1 MSLPSSLS
9 SISLLSAEVRMM
21 FRPLLSEGGGLGG
34 LGGLGDP
41 TLGGSLVDGCPKL
54 VKGAGDGEVGGWFR
68 EGGGGGGG
76 GGGGVLGSGSLTS

>member
-21 FRPLLSEGGGLGG
+21 FRPFLSEGGG

-68 EGGGGGGG
+68 EGGGGGGE
-76 GGGGVLGSGSLTS
+76 GVLGSGSLTS

>member
-21 FRPLLSEGGGLGG
+21 FRPFLSEDGG

-76 GGGGVLGSGSLTS
+76 GVLGSGSLTS

>member
-1 MSLPSSLS
+1 M
-9 SISLLSAEVRMM
+9 
-21 FRPLLSEGGGLGG
+21 

-68 EGGGGGGG
+68 EGGGGGGE
-76 GGGGVLGSGSLTS
+76 GVLGSGSLTS

>member
-21 FRPLLSEGGGLGG
+21 FRPFLSEDGG

-68 EGGGGGGG
+68 EGGGGGGE
-76 GGGGVLGSGSLTS
+76 GVLGSGSLTS